1 MKELLLF
8 QAGAMQ
14 LGMDLS
20 SVMSIQSMPG
30 TLSRQPEKHNL
41 FAPLTEA
48 QGISLIHLSAILGN
62 ENFSADPEIKKLI
75 VVRTPDKPVGL
86 IVERVDRVIKTDTNR
101 IEPLS
106 PIFRGPALSCF
117 PRVFKHEGRLV
128 LLLAPQAMVNIVR
141 QMRKSQG
148 NATFSAGESDPVIQ
162 QCTPTDVLYKIYGE
176 TGEKPDLHTNSGRPE
191 SC

>member
-1 MKELLLF
+1 
-8 QAGAMQ
+8 MQ

-20 SVMSIQSMPG
+20 SVISIQSMPG
-30 TLSRQPEKHNL
+30 ALSRQPEKHNL
-41 FAPLTEA
+41 FAPLMEA
-48 QGISLIHLSAILGN
+48 QNISLINLSAILDN
-62 ENFSADPEIKKLI
+62 ENYSADPEIAKLI
-75 VVRTPDKPVGL
+75 VVKTPNKPVGL

-106 PIFRGPALSCF
+106 PIFQGPALSCF

-128 LLLAPQAMVNIVR
+128 LLLAPQTLVDIVR

-148 NATFSAGESDPVIQ
+148 NATFSAGEPDPVIQ
-162 QCTPTDVLYKIYGE
+162 RCMPAGVLYKKYAE
-176 TGEKPDLHTNSGRPE
+176 TGEEPSLYIHPGKLE

>member
-1 MKELLLF
+1 MKELMLF

-30 TLSRQPEKHNL
+30 MLSKQPEKHNL

-48 QGISLIHLSAILGN
+48 QDISIVNLSAILGN
-62 ENFSADPEIKKLI
+62 EKFSADSEIEKLI
-75 VVRTPDKPVGL
+75 VVKTPDKPVGL

-101 IEPLS
+101 IELLS
-106 PIFRGPALSCF
+106 PIFQGPALSCF

-128 LLLAPQAMVNIVR
+128 LLLAPQAMVDIVR

-148 NATFSAGESDPVIQ
+148 NATFSAGEPDRVIQ
-162 QCTPTDVLYKIYGE
+162 QSAPAGVFYKKYNE
-176 TGEKPDLHTNSGRPE
+176 TGVKLYLQMSSERPE
-191 SC
+191 